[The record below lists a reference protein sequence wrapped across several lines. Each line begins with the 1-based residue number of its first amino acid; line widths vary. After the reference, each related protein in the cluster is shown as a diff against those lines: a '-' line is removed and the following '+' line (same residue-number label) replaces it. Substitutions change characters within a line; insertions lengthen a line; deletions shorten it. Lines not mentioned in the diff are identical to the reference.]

1 MTRSRKYNMIGNE
14 YFRMTTIV
22 AIFTLLISVLA
33 LMASTMGIFNQDIY
47 NELLL
52 TGAITKFLV
61 FGSIVQDII
70 SIPASVLLII
80 LSIAFIRKHDRKML
94 IIILGL
100 TAYFFYGYGLYTIQG
115 QYTSIYFIYLAIL
128 GLSIYSIIFGIIGLV
143 SNINHVYLPKSICYS
158 IGIFIAIILLVLI
171 PAWIGRMTPDIISR
185 VPGDVYGV
193 FILDLSVVFPALA
206 IIALKVIKG
215 NNKGYLLAGV
225 ALVKVFTLCLSVAL
239 GEWLKPVY
247 GFPQDL
253 AMILIFSF
261 LTIISAILGVLYFA
275 KINFKYE

>member
-1 MTRSRKYNMIGNE
+1 MTRSTKPNIIGNE

-22 AIFTLLISVLA
+22 AILTLLISVLA
-33 LMASTMGIFNQDIY
+33 LLASTMGIFNQAIY

-52 TGAITKFLV
+52 TGAITKPLV

-80 LSIAFIRKHDRKML
+80 LSIAFIRKHDRRML

-115 QYTSIYFIYLAIL
+115 QYTGIYFIYLAIL
-128 GLSIYSIIFGIIGLV
+128 GLSIYSLIFGIIGLV
-143 SNINHVYLPKSICYS
+143 GNMNHVYLPKSICYS
-158 IGIFIAIILLVLI
+158 IVFFIAIILLVLI
-171 PAWIGRMTPDIISR
+171 PAWIVRMTPDIISR
-185 VPGDVYGV
+185 APGEIYGV
-193 FILDLSVVFPALA
+193 FILDLAVVFPALA
-206 IIALKVIKG
+206 IIAFKVMRG
-215 NNKGYLLAGV
+215 DNKGYLLAGV

-239 GEWLKPVY
+239 GEWLKPIY

-253 AMILIFSF
+253 AMILVFSL
-261 LTIISAILGVLYFA
+261 LTLISAILSILYFA
-275 KINFKYE
+275 RIYFTNV

>member
-1 MTRSRKYNMIGNE
+1 MPHNTKLNIDTE
-14 YFRMTTIV
+14 YFNITTIV
-22 AIFTLLISVLA
+22 AILMLLISVLA
-33 LMASTMGIFNQDIY
+33 LFASTMGIFNQAVY

-52 TGAITKFLV
+52 TGTITKSLV

-80 LSIAFIRKHDRKML
+80 LSITFIRKHDRKML
-94 IIILGL
+94 IIMLGL

-115 QYTSIYFIYLAIL
+115 QYTSIYLIYLAIL
-128 GLSIYSIIFGIIGLV
+128 GLSIYSLIFGTIGLV
-143 SNINHVYLPKSICYS
+143 GNISHVYLPKSIRYS

-185 VPGDVYGV
+185 VPGEIYGV
-193 FILDLSVVFPALA
+193 FILDLSIVFPALA
-206 IIALKVIKG
+206 IIAFKVMRG
-215 NNKGYLLAGV
+215 DNKGYLLAGV

-239 GEWLKPVY
+239 GEWLKPIY

-253 AMILIFSF
+253 TMILIFSI
-261 LTIISAILGVLYFA
+261 LTIISAILGSLYFA
-275 KINFKYE
+275 RINFTNV